1 MADLSLTLASEVI
14 EAIAQRTAEIV
25 LARLDGQCG
34 RESASLFL
42 TVPEAAAVLRS
53 KRQRVDDLL
62 SSGRLS
68 RVKDGSRT
76 LIRREQLLAYLDNN
90 DGRGSR

>member
-1 MADLSLTLASEVI
+1 VDVTVVLSSETV
-14 EAIAQRTAEIV
+14 EAIANRAAEIAV
-25 LARLDGQCG
+25 ERLREERAREL
-34 RESASLFL
+34 ESPFV
-42 TVPEAAAVLRS
+42 TIPEAAVVLRS

-76 LIRREQLLAYLDNN
+76 LIRREQLLAYLDNH
-90 DGRGSR
+90 DGRRSK